1 MLHVQ
6 VKVFRQAPET
16 KSRAWDCSTKL
27 AAWFEKAARHGDAA
41 ALLRRMADEPG
52 LDDDKRTVLLCR
64 TADAQVS
71 CQAAQHQGPVV
82 SGLQGCRCAACHAAS
97 ESYGYGSCRSSC
109 CLRQQRSTPPH

>member
-1 MLHVQ
+1 VLHVQ

-16 KSRAWDCSTKL
+16 KPRAWDCSTKL

-52 LDDDKRTVLLCR
+52 LNDDEHTALLCR

-71 CQAAQHQGPVV
+71 RQAAQHERLAGRQWSPR
-82 SGLQGCRCAACHAAS
+82 LQM
-97 ESYGYGSCRSSC
+97 C
-109 CLRQQRSTPPH
+109 CTPYRK